1 MRDFAEIKQMLTDLA
16 QNDKRIRAVLLQ
28 GSRANKNITHDL
40 LQDFDIVFIVDQM
53 ESFISDHRWISV
65 FGEKLISQLP
75 DEMEIGHDESGKS
88 VSFHY
93 LMLFKDGVR
102 IDLSLFP
109 REKMNSHFS
118 PDSLTTVWLDKD
130 AMFSNI
136 EIPSD
141 KDYLI
146 RRPAEKEFL
155 ETCNEF
161 WWVSLYVGKGLLRR
175 EITYAKAMMEGPVR
189 KMFMRMVEWY
199 IGTETKFSVSFG
211 KAGKFMEKYL
221 STEDYKQILATYP
234 DFQIEN
240 IWKSLFTMTNL
251 FSNYAK
257 QVADNLQFRQNIEEQ
272 ENVKEH
278 LRRQFAKEK

>member
-1 MRDFAEIKQMLTDLA
+1 MLTDLA
-16 QNDKRIRAVLLQ
+16 RDDKRIRAVLLQ
-28 GSRANKNITHDL
+28 GSRANKNITPDP
-40 LQDFDIVFIVDQM
+40 LQDFDIVFVVDQM
-53 ESFISDHRWISV
+53 ESFISDHRWTSV

-75 DEMEIGHDESGKS
+75 DEMEIGNDESRKS

-93 LMLFKDGVR
+93 LMLLKDGIR

-109 REKMNSHFS
+109 KEKMSSHFS
-118 PDSLTTVWLDKD
+118 PDSLTIVWLDKD
-130 AMFSNI
+130 GMFSNI
-136 EIPSD
+136 EPPGD

-146 RRPAEKEFL
+146 KRPTEKEFL

-161 WWVSLYVGKGLLRR
+161 WWVSLYVSKGLLRR

-189 KMFMRMVEWY
+189 QMFMRMIEWY

-211 KAGKFMEKYL
+211 KSGKFMEKYL
-221 STEDYKQILATYP
+221 SAEDYARILTTYP

-240 IWKSLFTMTNL
+240 IWKSLFAMTSL

-257 QVADNLQFRQNIEEQ
+257 QVADNLQFRQNMEEQ
-272 ENVKEH
+272 DNAKEY
-278 LRRQFAKEK
+278 LLRQFAEEK

>member
-1 MRDFAEIKQMLTDLA
+1 MLTDLA
-16 QNDKRIRAVLLQ
+16 RDDKRIRAVLLQ
-28 GSRANKNITHDL
+28 GSRANKNITPDP
-40 LQDFDIVFIVDQM
+40 LQDFDIVFVVDQM
-53 ESFISDHRWISV
+53 ESFINDHRWTSV

-75 DEMEIGHDESGKS
+75 DEMEIGNDESRKS

-93 LMLFKDGVR
+93 LMLFKDGIR

-109 REKMNSHFS
+109 KEKMSSHFS
-118 PDSLTTVWLDKD
+118 PDSLTIVWLDKD
-130 AMFSNI
+130 GIFSNI
-136 EIPSD
+136 EPPGD

-146 RRPAEKEFL
+146 KRPTEKEFL

-161 WWVSLYVGKGLLRR
+161 WWVSLYVSKGLLRR

-189 KMFMRMVEWY
+189 QMFMRMIEWY

-211 KAGKFMEKYL
+211 KSGKFMEKYL
-221 STEDYKQILATYP
+221 SAEDYAWILATYP

-240 IWKSLFTMTNL
+240 IWKSLFGMTSL

-257 QVADNLQFRQNIEEQ
+257 QVADNLQFRQNMEEQ
-272 ENVKEH
+272 ENAKEY
-278 LRRQFAKEK
+278 LLRQFAEEK